1 MGEKTADKKK
11 RQECQKTKF
20 IKIQHSCSRMELPK
34 ISIEGKWLEDIGF
47 QIGDMLQVEYA
58 DRYICI
64 SHAPAVQPLAVNEP
78 DTAYLA
84 TLEDSGN
91 SENLKTKQIKVASS
105 IRVRQNFA
113 NAGQG
118 FYYPERSKISME
130 GKWLEKAGF
139 LAGNRI
145 QVDYREN
152 FICFCPAV

>member
-1 MGEKTADKKK
+1 MREKNADKKK

-47 QIGDMLQVEYA
+47 HIGDMLQVKYT
-58 DRYICI
+58 DRNICI
-64 SHAPAVQPLAVNEP
+64 SHAPSVQPLAVNEP

-84 TLEDSGN
+84 KPDDREASED
-91 SENLKTKQIKVASS
+91 LKTKQIKVAASM
-105 IRVRQNFA
+105 RVRQNSA
-113 NAGQG
+113 YAGQG

-139 LAGNRI
+139 HAGNRI

-152 FICFCPAV
+152 FICLCPAV

>member
-1 MGEKTADKKK
+1 MGEKTIDKKK
-11 RQECQKTKF
+11 RQACQKTKF

-47 QIGDMLQVEYA
+47 QIGDILQVKYA

-64 SHAPAVQPLAVNEP
+64 SHAPSVQPLAVNEP
-78 DTAYLA
+78 VTVYSAEPEYRGVP
-84 TLEDSGN
+84 ED
-91 SENLKTKQIKVASS
+91 LKTKQIKVAASM
-105 IRVRQNFA
+105 RVRQKFT

-118 FYYPERSKISME
+118 FYYPEHSKISME

-139 LAGNRI
+139 FAGNRI

-152 FICFCPAV
+152 FICLCPAV